1 MGLYVSKY
9 SQAIDKELV
18 RCTLCNY
25 YCVIP
30 NGGLGKCRVRQ
41 NINGDLISL
50 NWGKV
55 CSICIDPIEKKPLYH
70 YYPGAKV
77 LSFACL
83 GCNFTCL
90 NCQNSHISNEW
101 TQEDLTA
108 SSSERII
115 LPVEIV
121 RHAVANNVLGIAYTY
136 SEPTVYWD
144 YIADIIAESHIHAP
158 ELKHIF
164 VTNGYFSDEVLD
176 EIISNN
182 MIDAMNIDFKFID
195 ETNYRKIAGAKLQP
209 ILNNI
214 NRIVNESDIYLEI
227 TNLLIPGVN
236 DSEVAIAQLCET
248 VNSISADIPIH
259 FSAFFPTY
267 KMRNSEQTP
276 ISALIKAKHIAE
288 SIGIRYIYL
297 GNTSLD
303 GVSDTVCGQ
312 CGGILIKRNGY
323 NVTIMGKIVSNG
335 IECASCGSE
344 IEIII

>member
-1 MGLYVSKY
+1 MYKSKY
-9 SQAIDKELV
+9 SQAIDKKVV
-18 RCTLCNY
+18 RCTLCNH

-41 NINGDLISL
+41 NINGELISL
-50 NWGKV
+50 NWGRV

-90 NCQNSHISNEW
+90 NCQNSYISNEW

-121 RHAVANNVLGIAYTY
+121 RHAVANKVLGIAYTY

-144 YIADIIAESHIHAP
+144 YISDIISESRIHASQ
-158 ELKHIF
+158 LKHIL

-182 MIDAMNIDFKFID
+182 MIDAMNIDLKFID
-195 ETNYRKIAGAKLQP
+195 EANYKKIAGAKLQP
-209 ILNNI
+209 ILHNI
-214 NRIVNESDIYLEI
+214 ERIVNESDIQLEI

-236 DSEVAIAQLCET
+236 DSEAEIDQLC
-248 VNSISADIPIH
+248 NIIKSISAEIPIH

-276 ISALIKAKHIAE
+276 MSALIKAKQIAE
-288 SIGIRYIYL
+288 TIGIRNIYI
-297 GNTSLD
+297 GNTLLD
-303 GVSDTVCGQ
+303 GVSDTLCEQ
-312 CGGILIKRNGY
+312 CGGIMIKRKVY
-323 NVTIMGKIVSNG
+323 DVTIMGKIVSNG
-335 IECASCGSE
+335 IECAKCSSV

>member
-1 MGLYVSKY
+1 MYKSKY
-9 SQAIDKELV
+9 SQAIDKEVL
-18 RCTLCNY
+18 RCTLCNH

-50 NWGKV
+50 NWAKV

-101 TQEDLTA
+101 TQEELTA
-108 SSSERII
+108 NSSERII
-115 LPVEIV
+115 LPNEII

-144 YIADIIAESHIHAP
+144 YIADVIAESRINAP
-158 ELKHIF
+158 KLKHIL

-176 EIISNN
+176 DIISNK
-182 MIDAMNIDFKFID
+182 MIDAMNIDLKFID
-195 ETNYRKIAGAKLQP
+195 EANYRKIAGAKLQP

-214 NRIVNESDIYLEI
+214 KRIVSESDIHLEI
-227 TNLLIPGVN
+227 TNLLIPGLN
-236 DSEVAIAQLCET
+236 DSDEAISKLCERIK
-248 VNSISADIPIH
+248 SISADIPIH

-276 ISALIKAKHIAE
+276 IFSLINAKYIAE
-288 SIGIRYIYL
+288 SIGIQHVYI
-297 GNTSLD
+297 GNSAAD
-303 GVSDTVCGQ
+303 GVSDTLCGQ
-312 CGGILIKRNGY
+312 CGGILIKRNAY
-323 NVTIMGKIVSNG
+323 DVTIMGKRVSNG
-335 IECASCGSE
+335 IECTKCSSVL
-344 IEIII
+344 EIII